1 MKLIIILVIVAVLL
15 LGGGGAAYFFRDALF
30 GGETSET
37 QAAAKLPI
45 KRETDAQ
52 FVDLETINI
61 AVIRNRRVE
70 KHVVLQ
76 VSLEIASEEVRAKVS
91 KALPRIKDAFI
102 KDMYDYYAIIPLNR
116 KGVNVEAIKKR
127 LKRTVATVMRDGSV
141 KDVLIQGA
149 IERETAPN

>member
-1 MKLIIILVIVAVLL
+1 MKLIVILIVVAVLL
-15 LGGGGAAYFFRDALF
+15 LGGGGAAYFFRDSLF
-30 GGETSET
+30 GGGEAQT
-37 QAAAKLPI
+37 AAKLPI
-45 KRETDAQ
+45 KTNPDAQ

-76 VSLEIASEEVRAKVS
+76 VSLEVANEAARATVA

-102 KDMYDYYAIIPLNR
+102 KDMYDYYAIIPPGR
-116 KGVNVEAIKKR
+116 QGVNVEGIKKR
-127 LKRTVATVMRDGSV
+127 LKRTANAVMRDGSV

-149 IERETAPN
+149 IERETAPK

>member
-1 MKLIIILVIVAVLL
+1 MKLIVSLVVVAVLL

-30 GGETSET
+30 GDEAGGAQS
-37 QAAAKLPI
+37 AAKLPI
-45 KRETDAQ
+45 NTKTEAQ

-61 AVIRNRRVE
+61 AVIQNRRVE

-76 VSLEIASEEVRAKVS
+76 VSLEIASEEVRSTVT

-102 KDMYDYYAIIPLNR
+102 KDMYDYYAIVSPSR
-116 KGVNVEAIKKR
+116 QGVNVEAIKKR
-127 LKRTVATVMRDGSV
+127 LKRTVGTIMRDGSV

>member
-1 MKLIIILVIVAVLL
+1 MKLIVILVVVAILL

-30 GGETSET
+30 GGGASS
-37 QAAAKLPI
+37 AAKLPI
-45 KRETDAQ
+45 KTDPEAQ

-70 KHVVLQ
+70 KHVVIQ
-76 VSLEIASEEVRAKVS
+76 VSLEVANNEARVEVS

-102 KDMYDYYAIIPLNR
+102 KDMYDYYAIAPAGQQ
-116 KGVNVEAIKKR
+116 GVNVEAIKKR
-127 LKRTVATVMRDGSV
+127 LKRTVDTVMRDGSV

>member
-1 MKLIIILVIVAVLL
+1 MKLIVILVVVAVLL

-30 GGETSET
+30 GGETGGT
-37 QAAAKLPI
+37 QAAGKLAI
-45 KRETDAQ
+45 KKEIDAQ
-52 FVDLETINI
+52 FVDMETINI

-70 KHVVLQ
+70 KQVVLQ
-76 VSLEIASEEVRAKVS
+76 VSLEIANEEARGPVT

-102 KDMYDYYAIIPLNR
+102 KDMYDYYAIVPLSR

-127 LKRTVATVMRDGSV
+127 LKRTVGTVIRNGSV